1 MLRHMAHHLSLPSL
15 VELHID
21 DQMDIKTLLGT
32 YICTDLPG
40 EFKWQPGV
48 LTQAVTV
55 GRWVVSGSTV
65 RARACTGLTFRS
77 LVWSLGVVFGVF
89 FFVLSVLSVL
99 STDSRSSM
107 TLTVLRSMF

>member
-77 LVWSLGVVFGVF
+77 LVWFLVWSFLFFLF
-89 FFVLSVLSVL
+89 FFVLSVL